1 MSNGYVYILT
11 NQSIPEQLK
20 IGMTTRD
27 SRERAREL
35 SNTSVPTPF
44 KVAFE
49 LFCEDCKL
57 LESQLHHELA
67 DFRVSNNREFFRYPL
82 DKAINLLQQLNEDKS
97 EPENHYQA
105 VDIMDSLNLKYP
117 NSLREDIVAVRI
129 VQPKERVWLEITTEK
144 ISRNGE
150 MVDQTIKREDLA
162 FISDDDLESLYFKNE
177 VDVQD
182 NAKRFVEEFGDVSIV
197 MVTNLFKD
205 DVCNEVMKKHNESIK
220 KC

>member
-11 NQSIPEQLK
+11 NQSIPDQLK

-57 LESQLHHELA
+57 LEYQLHHKLS

-82 DKAINLLQQLNEDKS
+82 DKTISLLQKLNEEKS
-97 EPENHYQA
+97 APDSQYQA
-105 VDIMDSLNLKYP
+105 VDIMDSLNNKFP

-129 VQPKERVWLEITTEK
+129 VQPKERVWLEITTEQ

-150 MVDQTIKREDLA
+150 LIDQTIKREDLA
-162 FISDDDLESLYFKNE
+162 FISDDDIESLYFKNE
-177 VDVQD
+177 LHVQD
-182 NAKRFVEEFGDVSIV
+182 NAKKFIDEFGDYSIA
-197 MVTNLFKD
+197 MVTDLFKE
-205 DVCNEVMKKHNESIK
+205 DVCKEIVSKHNESRNK
-220 KC
+220 Y